1 MDYIGLALKLWP
13 LFERLR
19 DLHIQAQINGEEL
32 TEAEARAELEKAI
45 TDLDRKIQDD
55 LDSHSPQ

>member
-1 MDYIGLALKLWP
+1 MDIISLAIRLWP
-13 LFERLR
+13 LLEKLRLAY
-19 DLHIQAQINGEEL
+19 IQAQINGEEL